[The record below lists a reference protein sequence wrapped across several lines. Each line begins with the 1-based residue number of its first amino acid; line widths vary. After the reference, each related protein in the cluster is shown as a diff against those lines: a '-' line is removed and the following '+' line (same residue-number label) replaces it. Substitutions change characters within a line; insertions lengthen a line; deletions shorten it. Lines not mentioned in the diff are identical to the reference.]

1 MGQHQNLAGEAAAI
15 HALAPAGR
23 LFVAQYR
30 LWLAGYSTHDPVHL
44 DCAFDIL
51 LRFVT
56 RDSARV
62 LYSEFHLFMQTLID
76 QTRRTISWRA
86 GGCRCLCRDEIL
98 ALRLVAASQSG
109 DLADEV
115 LAASEL
121 IANDYVKPFVSAS
134 RSLGQ
139 ALLVKGLLLAP
150 AELDSADEA
159 APPGLYSRTLQ

>member
-1 MGQHQNLAGEAAAI
+1 MGQHRNLAGEAAAI

-30 LWLAGYSTHDPVHL
+30 LWLAGYSPNDPVYL
-44 DCAFDIL
+44 DCAIVIL
-51 LRFVT
+51 LRFVM
-56 RDSARV
+56 RESARV

-76 QTRRTISWRA
+76 QTRRTVSWRA

-98 ALRLVAASQSG
+98 SLRLVAASQSE
-109 DLADEV
+109 DLTEEI

-121 IANDYVKPFVSAS
+121 IANDYVKPLVSVS

-139 ALLVKGLLLAP
+139 ALLVTGLLLAP
-150 AELDSADEA
+150 VELDSAGEA